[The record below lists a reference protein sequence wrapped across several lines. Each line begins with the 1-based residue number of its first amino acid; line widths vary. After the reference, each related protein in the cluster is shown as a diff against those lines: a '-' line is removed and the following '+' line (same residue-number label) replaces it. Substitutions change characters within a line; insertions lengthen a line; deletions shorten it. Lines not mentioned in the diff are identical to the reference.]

1 MRDFENCDETSH
13 LLKHYLLY
21 HKDMKRCDMRF
32 GMRLRRKF
40 RTPIERH
47 IGEAIAI
54 DIENRKGTKLMDSR
68 SEYNRC

>member
-1 MRDFENCDETSH
+1 
-13 LLKHYLLY
+13 
-21 HKDMKRCDMRF
+21 MRF